1 MVRWRT
7 VKSLWNRLDEG
18 CLLMPS
24 LGYLMADRGIHAGTR
39 RERQRAQWLV
49 LLNRQLTHP
58 HILSLSSNH
67 HGI

>member
-1 MVRWRT
+1 MVRWRI

-39 RERQRAQWLV
+39 RKRQRAQWLV